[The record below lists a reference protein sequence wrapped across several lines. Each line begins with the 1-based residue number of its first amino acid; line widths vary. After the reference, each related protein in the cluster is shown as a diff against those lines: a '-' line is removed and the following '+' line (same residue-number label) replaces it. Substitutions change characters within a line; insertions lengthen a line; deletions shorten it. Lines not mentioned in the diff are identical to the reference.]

1 MVLGNVFSGKLS
13 SRFSPLR
20 IAATTDLVIVAS
32 LLALFAFGELK
43 TASLVMDSCAAPG
56 CLRSAPLQIL
66 LLQNAKGGEMLGPQ
80 ADKWRLTSAAQLARI
95 SVE

>member
-1 MVLGNVFSGKLS
+1 M
-13 SRFSPLR
+13 
-20 IAATTDLVIVAS
+20 IVAS

-43 TASLVMDSCAAPG
+43 TASLVMGFVCCAGLFA
-56 CLRSAPLQIL
+56 LSAPLQIL

>member
-1 MVLGNVFSGKLS
+1 MGFVCCAG
-13 SRFSPLR
+13 
-20 IAATTDLVIVAS
+20 
-32 LLALFAFGELK
+32 LFAL
-43 TASLVMDSCAAPG
+43 
-56 CLRSAPLQIL
+56 SAPLQIL